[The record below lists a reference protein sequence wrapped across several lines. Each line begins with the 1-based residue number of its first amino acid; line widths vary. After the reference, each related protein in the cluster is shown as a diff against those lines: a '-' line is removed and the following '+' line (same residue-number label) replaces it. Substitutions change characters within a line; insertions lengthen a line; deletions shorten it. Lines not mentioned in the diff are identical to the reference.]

1 VQSSTSALPSAGDA
15 RREAPITALEIG
27 MFLVLLASYALNAM
41 DRQIFP
47 LIAADVRREFGFGLA
62 DTGLLST
69 IFTLGMAVAGVPT
82 GYLLARLSRKAV
94 LQIGIA
100 IFSAGT
106 LLTAYSHGFADMILY
121 RAATGIGEAMQLTVV
136 IAIAASYFARYRAT
150 AVGAINFSF
159 GIGAIV
165 GPLLGGHLIGAERDW
180 RLPLLAFGLAGFG
193 AMALIAL
200 TVSRRMTEKVAAAGT
215 RIDER
220 GATTMWNRN
229 TVLLTSMS
237 VIGGL
242 CIYGYL
248 GMYPTF
254 LREHLHYTPAD
265 TGRVMSIF
273 GFGVFASIFGGWLGD
288 RFHPKLVLSLSF
300 LGTGLLG
307 FLMFSGPTGI
317 GVQSVLSFAWGFVVS
332 GVLYVNLAGYHIK
345 AVRAALT
352 NRATGVFV
360 TTLYGA
366 GAFAG
371 FIIGGIAA
379 RFGWS
384 VAGIVQITLL
394 AALGIV
400 LTLLLRT
407 DRMALPARAK
417 KSSS

>member
-1 VQSSTSALPSAGDA
+1 MHSSTSITSPASPVGAA
-15 RREAPITALEIG
+15 RRETPITALEIG

-47 LIAADVRREFGFGLA
+47 LIAADVRKEFGFGLA

-69 IFTLGMAVAGVPT
+69 IFTLGMALAGVPT
-82 GYLLARLSRKAV
+82 GYLLARLSRKSV

-106 LLTAYSHGFADMILY
+106 LLTAYSHGFVDMILY

-180 RLPLLAFGLAGFG
+180 RLPLVAFGLAGFA
-193 AMALIAL
+193 AMALIGVS
-200 TVSRRMTEKVAAAGT
+200 VSRRMTEKLAAAS
-215 RIDER
+215 ER
-220 GATTMWNRN
+220 EDQNGATTLWNRN
-229 TVLLTSMS
+229 TVLLTGMS
-237 VIGGL
+237 IIGGL

-300 LGTGLLG
+300 VGTGLLG
-307 FLMFSGPTGI
+307 FLMFSGPTGMLL
-317 GVQSVLSFAWGFVVS
+317 QSVLSFAWGFVVS

-371 FIIGGIAA
+371 YLIGGIAA

-384 VAGIVQITLL
+384 AAGLVQITLL
-394 AALGIV
+394 AALGV
-400 LTLLLRT
+400 LLTLLLRT
-407 DRMALPARAK
+407 DRMSLPARK
-417 KSSS
+417 P